1 MNHTLNQSIIDTY
14 TKIHTP
20 RIPISYTDGLEVS
33 FDGSQIQRE
42 FFAAWNY
49 ISEYYKKN
57 PNDNI
62 SFLEVGAWKG
72 LWGIAFAE
80 FCKLHKI
87 KGSYLTLTMIDQDPN
102 NQPLYKTIEYINS
115 QGITAELINMNTLDP
130 NSLTAVLEY
139 SKSFNIVFIDA
150 DHSYEAV
157 MSDISKFA
165 GLADNI
171 LLFHDIRP
179 TAVMENYG
187 VYQAIADSGLVLDT
201 EIVTNETGMGIGIIY
216 KK

>member
-1 MNHTLNQSIIDTY
+1 MLNQNIIKTY
-14 TKIHTP
+14 SQIHS
-20 RIPISYTDGLEVS
+20 PIIYTNDSNVS
-33 FDGSQIQRE
+33 FEGSQIQQE
-42 FFAAWNY
+42 FFTAWDH
-49 ISEYYKKN
+49 ITEYYKKN
-57 PNDNI
+57 PSDNI
-62 SFLEVGAWKG
+62 SFLEIGAWKG

-87 KGSYLTLTMIDQDPN
+87 KGNYLTLTMIDQDPN
-102 NQPLYKTIEYINS
+102 NQPLYRTIEYINS
-115 QGITAELINMNTLDP
+115 QGISAELINMNTLDP
-130 NSLTAVLEY
+130 DSLISVLKH

-165 GLADNI
+165 GLADDI

-179 TAVMENYG
+179 KTVMENYG
-187 VYQAIADSGLVLDT
+187 VYQAIIDSKLILDT
-201 EIVTNETGMGIGIIY
+201 EIVTNENGMGIGIIY